1 MSVDVR
7 GLSMLGEVK
16 TDALVVLRN
25 TETDR
30 RIKHLGYRIRD
41 NEREDEHG
49 TNSDELA
56 DYEPTITEEESVGTT
71 DASIGKESEKDAAD
85 DATDHVDPDN
95 VK

>member
-16 TDALVVLRN
+16 TDALVVLRH
-25 TETDR
+25 TETDC

-49 TNSDELA
+49 TNGDDLA
-56 DYEPTITEEESVGTT
+56 DYEPAITEEDRIHGRET
-71 DASIGKESEKDAAD
+71 DE
-85 DATDHVDPDN
+85 
-95 VK
+95 